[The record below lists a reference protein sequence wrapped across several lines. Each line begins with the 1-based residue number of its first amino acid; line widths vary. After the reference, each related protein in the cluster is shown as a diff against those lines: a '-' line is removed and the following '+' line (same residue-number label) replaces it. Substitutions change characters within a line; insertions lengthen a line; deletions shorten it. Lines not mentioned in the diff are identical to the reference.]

1 MLSVI
6 LLKAIA
12 QNHFDYL
19 SIFTLYRY
27 INTAH
32 TDSNNSLLVLVY

>member
-1 MLSVI
+1 MVSVI
-6 LLKAIA
+6 SLKAIA
-12 QNHFDYL
+12 QSHSDYL

-32 TDSNNSLLVLVY
+32 TDSNHSLLVLVY